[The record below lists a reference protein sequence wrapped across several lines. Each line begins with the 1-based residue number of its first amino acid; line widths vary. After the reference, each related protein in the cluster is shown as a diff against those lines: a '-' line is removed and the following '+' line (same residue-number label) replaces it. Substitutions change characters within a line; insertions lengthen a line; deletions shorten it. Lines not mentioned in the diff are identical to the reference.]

1 MLLVTRNQRLCP
13 SIDRMSSLG
22 SDDKGRVFITTS
34 TGSAKVSI
42 ASINS
47 TTSRLLYADALTC
60 SERRATSRYSKPS
73 VRSISGTSS
82 SQNIIRTTSPAAH
95 HSTGQPSRTMPYR
108 AQSSQSHDTTHDATQ
123 SAVLRESGKGTA
135 LLPLPP
141 LRTGLDGFPHPAQA
155 ACKLCPSRTGRP
167 QRTDI
172 CDSGKLT

>member
-82 SQNIIRTTSPAAH
+82 SRNIIRTTSPAAH

-123 SAVLRESGKGTA
+123 SAVLREEVSSLLQPAMGPPSSGT
-135 LLPLPP
+135 LLCGPFLPATP
-141 LRTGLDGFPHPAQA
+141 SPKAFMRSAQRQGKQ
-155 ACKLCPSRTGRP
+155 AC
-167 QRTDI
+167 
-172 CDSGKLT
+172 